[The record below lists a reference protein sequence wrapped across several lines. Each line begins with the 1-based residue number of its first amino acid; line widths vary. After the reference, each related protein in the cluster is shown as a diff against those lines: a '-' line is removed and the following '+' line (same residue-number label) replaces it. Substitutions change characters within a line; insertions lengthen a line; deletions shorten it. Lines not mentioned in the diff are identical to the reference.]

1 MEKTTDYI
9 EPGEAGTLHRLFLE
23 RVRRSPDAPAYR
35 QYDYA
40 HQSWRTYTWRETAE
54 AVRRWQATLAREGL
68 QRGDTVAVM
77 LPNGWPWVLFDQA
90 ALALGLVVVP
100 LYTSDRPD
108 NVAYILED
116 SGARVLILEQAETW
130 QAIQRGGHRL
140 NAVQRVVVTQG
151 VAPAD
156 SRGTV
161 VALEAWLAPE
171 GDPGD
176 PPEPP
181 RDGHALA
188 SIVYTSGSTG
198 RPKGVMLSH
207 RNMLENAYAGL
218 QRIAIYPDD
227 LFLSF
232 LPLSHT
238 LERTIGYY
246 LPIMTGSTVAYARSV
261 PDLPEDLA
269 THRPTA
275 LVSVPRIYERVYGR
289 IQEGLKAKSG
299 LARALFHSAV
309 RVGWHRYQRGQG
321 LCGWHPREL
330 AWPLLHRL
338 VAGKVTARLGGRV
351 RVAISGG
358 APLSREVAQIFLS
371 LGVPVLEGYGL
382 TESSPVISVNTLE
395 DNRPG
400 TVGKPLPGVEV
411 RIGEQGELLA
421 RGPNIMLGYWNNP
434 EATAA
439 ALDRDGWLHT
449 GDQARLDDEG
459 RITITG
465 RLKEIIVMAN
475 GEKVP
480 PADMELAIAN
490 DPVFEQVMVV
500 GEGRP
505 YLGALVV
512 LNEAVWPSVAGEHG
526 LPEAVTAARDD
537 PRVERYLLERVGHLL
552 HAFPGYAQIRRLR
565 VLPEPWS
572 VDNAM
577 LTPTL
582 KLKRARIA
590 EHFQDELATLYAG
603 HDTPGGSARQSG
615 QH

>member
-1 MEKTTDYI
+1 MEPETDYI
-9 EPGEAGTLHRLFLE
+9 EPKGVGTLHRLFLE

-40 HQSWRTYTWRETAE
+40 RQAWQTFSWQETAD
-54 AVRRWQATLAREGL
+54 AVRRWQAALAGEGL
-68 QRGDTVAVM
+68 GRGDTVAVM
-77 LPNGWPWVLFDQA
+77 LPNSWQWVLFDQA

-108 NVAYILED
+108 NVAYILD
-116 SGARVLILEQAETW
+116 DCGARLLILEQAETW
-130 QAIQRGGHRL
+130 HAIQRGGHRL
-140 NAVQRVVVTQG
+140 NALQRVVVTRG
-151 VAPAD
+151 MAPAD
-156 SRGTV
+156 DQGAVT
-161 VALEAWLAPE
+161 ALQVWLERATEDEAL
-171 GDPGD
+171 
-176 PPEPP
+176 PEPP

-207 RNMLENAYAGL
+207 HNMLENAHAGL

-289 IQEGLKAKSG
+289 IQEGLREKSP
-299 LARALFHSAV
+299 LARRLFHSAV
-309 RVGWHRYQRGQG
+309 NVGWQRYQRGQG
-321 LCGWHPREL
+321 LRGWHPKEL
-330 AWPLLHRL
+330 GWPLLNKL
-338 VAGKVTARLGGRV
+338 VAGKVTARLGGRL

-358 APLSREVAQIFLS
+358 APLSRDVAQLFLS

-382 TESSPVISVNTLE
+382 TETSPVIAVNTLE

-411 RIGEQGELLA
+411 RIGEQDELQV
-421 RGPNIMLGYWNNP
+421 RGPNVMLGYWNNP
-434 EATAA
+434 EATRA
-439 ALDRDGWLHT
+439 ALDREGWLHT
-449 GDQARLDDEG
+449 GDQARLDEAG

-512 LNEAVWPSVAGEHG
+512 LNEAAWPGVARAHG
-526 LPEAVTAARDD
+526 LPEAIGAARED
-537 PRVERYLLERVGHLL
+537 PQVEACLLSRVADLL
-552 HAFPGYAQIRRLR
+552 HAFPGYAQVRRLR

-582 KLKRARIA
+582 KLKRAQIT
-590 EHFQDELATLYAG
+590 HQFHDELEALYTGHASPAG
-603 HDTPGGSARQSG
+603 ASGQSG
-615 QH
+615 Q

>member
-1 MEKTTDYI
+1 MEQQTDYI
-9 EPGEAGTLHRLFLE
+9 APRAVGTLHRLFLE
-23 RVRRSPDAPAYR
+23 RVRRSPDAVAYH

-40 HQSWRTYTWRETAE
+40 RQCWQAHTWRETRE
-54 AVRRWQATLAREGL
+54 AVDRWRAALAREGL

-77 LPNGWPWVLFDQA
+77 LPNSWQWVLFDQA
-90 ALALGLVVVP
+90 AMALGLVVVP

-108 NVAYILED
+108 NVAYILD
-116 SGARVLILEQAETW
+116 DCGARVLILEHAETW
-130 QAIQRGGHRL
+130 HTVQRSGQRL
-140 NAVQRVVVTQG
+140 NTVQRVVVTQG

-156 SRGTV
+156 DQGTV
-161 VALEAWLAPE
+161 MALDAWLRRGVDRA
-171 GDPGD
+171 DL
-176 PPEPP
+176 PEPP

-207 RNMLENAYAGL
+207 YNMLENAYAGL
-218 QRIAIYPDD
+218 QQIAIYPEDR
-227 LFLSF
+227 FLSF

-246 LPIMTGSTVAYARSV
+246 LPIMAGASVAHARSV

-275 LVSVPRIYERVYGR
+275 LVSVPRIYERVYAR
-289 IQEGLKAKSG
+289 IQEGLEQKSG
-299 LARALFHSAV
+299 FARWLFHCAV
-309 RVGWHRYQRGQG
+309 NVGWHRYQQGQG
-321 LCGWHPREL
+321 LRGWHPKLL
-330 AWPLLHRL
+330 AWPLLHKL
-338 VAGKVTARLGGRV
+338 VAGKVSARLGGRL

-358 APLSREVAQIFLS
+358 APLSREVAQLFLS

-382 TESSPVISVNTLE
+382 TESSPVISVNTLT

-400 TVGKPLPGVEV
+400 TVGKPLPGVAV
-411 RIGEQGELLA
+411 RIGDQGELLA

-439 ALDRDGWLHT
+439 VLDREGWLHT

-512 LNEAVWPSVAGEHG
+512 LNEAVWPAVAREHG
-526 LPEAVTAARDD
+526 LPEAPARARED
-537 PRVERYLLERVGHLL
+537 PRVEGYLLERAADLL
-552 HAFPGYAQIRRLR
+552 HAFPGYAQVRRLR
-565 VLPEPWS
+565 LLPEPWS
-572 VDNAM
+572 VDNAL

-590 EHFQDELATLYAG
+590 ERFQDEVAALYAG
-603 HDTPGGSARQSG
+603 HDSPGGVSRQSG
-615 QH
+615 Q